1 LEGVDREVKNSFDHM
16 NRVSDDNNLEDIIDA
31 HSLIDTTSN
40 GK

>member
-1 LEGVDREVKNSFDHM
+1 MNREVENSFDCM
-16 NRVSDDNNLEDIIDA
+16 NRVSDDNNLGDIIDV